1 MNPYFPIRILPSFG
15 GAQVTQRTGHLWR
28 RVMRV
33 MAQSL
38 FLILLTGVGANPAQ
52 SQVPTIPGG
61 ADINRVQPLPD
72 KLLPRLSPQ
81 KPTVIDTGALP
92 VPEGVSKISFELKA
106 VQVDGVT
113 VFSPQEVAK
122 LYEAQLGQKVSL
134 DLVWE
139 LANRITEKYREAG
152 YFLSRAYVPAQKIED
167 GIITLKV
174 VEGYVETVEWEGDL
188 KDRASA
194 SSVVQS
200 LIAELKQV
208 RPLNTASIESY
219 LLRLNDLPGLS
230 FRAFIKPAK
239 EADIYSGATALVL
252 TPSEKDGKGEMR
264 VSNSGS
270 RFLGPNLANI
280 SYEDSL
286 FSMQQSSVSL
296 QSSLPSEE
304 LRYGSLDHVV
314 VLSPRWMLGM
324 RAGYTGAKPGA
335 GLRNFDIRSTSKDMG
350 AEFTY
355 KYIRQRNENMN
366 FTLSLDAKDTA
377 SDLYG
382 HSSPL
387 VRDRARALRGGINYN
402 TLDRWN
408 GQHDATVKF
417 SRGLTILD
425 GSRASDR
432 NLSRAAANPT
442 FSKVEFSYKRQQLVE
457 DNFLLT
463 NQLAGQLASDPLL
476 VSEEFGYGG
485 SSLGRAY
492 DPSEISGDHGL
503 SGGLELRY
511 RGFSS
516 LYGFSPDPYVF
527 YDMGKTWNRD
537 HDTPNPL
544 AASTGVG
551 LALSTESGF
560 AGNLSL
566 AWPLIKPIG
575 DPLYGAPRDPRL
587 LFEASQK
594 F

>member
-1 MNPYFPIRILPSFG
+1 MVLQWG
-15 GAQVTQRTGHLWR
+15 
-28 RVMRV
+28 
-33 MAQSL
+33 L
-38 FLILLTGVGANPAQ
+38 FLTMVTAGGVGTAHA
-52 SQVPTIPGG
+52 QVPTIPGG

-81 KPTVIDTGALP
+81 KPAVIDTGALP
-92 VPEGVSKISFELKA
+92 VPEGLNKISFELKA
-106 VQVDGVT
+106 VKIEGAT
-113 VFSPQEVAK
+113 FFPLQEIAK
-122 LYEAQLGQKVSL
+122 LYETQLGQKVSL

-139 LANRITEKYREAG
+139 LANRITEKYRNAG
-152 YFLSRAYVPAQKIED
+152 YFLSRAFVPTQKIED
-167 GIITLKV
+167 GIITLRV
-174 VEGYVETVEWEGDL
+174 VEGYIATVEWEGDL
-188 KDRASA
+188 KNRVAA
-194 SSVVQS
+194 SSIVQS

-208 RPLNTASIESY
+208 RPLNSASIESY

-230 FRAFIKPAK
+230 FRALIKPSK
-239 EADIYSGATALVL
+239 ETDIYSGATALVL
-252 TPSEKDGKGEMR
+252 TPSQKDGKGEMR
-264 VSNSGS
+264 LSNNGS
-270 RFLGPNLANI
+270 RFLGPNLANL
-280 SYEDSL
+280 SYEDSF

-304 LRYGSLDHVV
+304 LRFGSLGHVV

-324 RAGYTGAKPGA
+324 RAGYTGANPGA
-335 GLRNFDIRSTSKDMG
+335 GLRNFDIRSTSKDLG
-350 AEFTY
+350 IELTY
-355 KYIRQRNENMN
+355 KYIRQRIENLDL
-366 FTLSLDAKDTA
+366 TLGLDSKDTA
-377 SDLYG
+377 SDLNG
-382 HSSPL
+382 NSSPL
-387 VRDRARALRGGINYN
+387 VRDHARALRGSISYN

-417 SRGLTILD
+417 SRGLTLLD
-425 GSRASDR
+425 GSRVGDN
-432 NLSRAAANPT
+432 NLSRAQANPA
-442 FSKVEFSYKRQQLVE
+442 FSKAELSYKRQQLVG
-457 DNFLLT
+457 DHYLLT

-516 LYGFSPDPYVF
+516 SSGFSPDPYVF
-527 YDMGKTWNRD
+527 YDMGKTWNKDRGGS
-537 HDTPNPL
+537 NPL

-551 LALSTESGF
+551 LALSTENGF
-560 AGNLSL
+560 TGNLSL
-566 AWPLIKPIG
+566 AWPLIKSIG